1 MRHCGIMRWKL
12 RAGPLKQG
20 LAKMA
25 PTARKKFM
33 LDWAQLIDDY
43 ALDLA
48 VLGARDN
55 GTEISMAMLVCLIS
69 HSSPFNDKSRFK
81 PDRLN
86 VHIAYE
92 LRRLK

>member
-1 MRHCGIMRWKL
+1 MHHCGIMRWKL

-20 LAKMA
+20 LGENG
-25 PTARKKFM
+25 PNSRKKFM
-33 LDWAQLIDDY
+33 LDWAQLIDDH

-69 HSSPFNDKSRFK
+69 LIQS
-81 PDRLN
+81 
-86 VHIAYE
+86 
-92 LRRLK
+92 